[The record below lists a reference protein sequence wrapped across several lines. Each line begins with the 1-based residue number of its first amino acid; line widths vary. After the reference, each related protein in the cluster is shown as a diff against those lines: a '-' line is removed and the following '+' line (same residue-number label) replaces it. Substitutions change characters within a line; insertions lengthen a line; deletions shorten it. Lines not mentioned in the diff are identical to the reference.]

1 MGKFERLKE
10 RALRITGQEV
20 PAVEDPS
27 ARVRDL
33 RRQVLEDVA
42 HDTAADP
49 TAVYRDI
56 WTHVDAATGSD
67 LPAADR
73 AALADRVRSTLF
85 GYGPLGPF
93 LADPAVTEVMVNG
106 PDAIFV
112 ERDRRLTRALDHAG
126 RPLRFDPEE
135 LHEVIDRIVSPLNRT
150 VNDSNPIVDA
160 RLPDGSRVCVVMPP
174 VSLVGPVISIRR
186 FPASPYTLTQLVAGG
201 MLTPEAGELL
211 RQLVRRRYNLLVS
224 GGTSSGKTTLL
235 NALCLEMDPDERLVV
250 AEDSAEL
257 KLPYGENCIRLETR
271 PSTPEQPAGITMR
284 DLVRTA
290 LRLRPD
296 RIMVGEV
303 RGGEAF
309 DMLVTMNTG
318 HDGSL
323 TTAHANSPLDMLRRL
338 EAMVLMAGMEMPLM
352 AIRYQITAAVDVIVQ
367 LHRLPSGER
376 RVTGIAEVGP
386 PGTDLAVTD
395 LFRWEFG
402 PGGGRL
408 VPTGA
413 SLKRS
418 RLTSMEV
425 TGDDR

>member
-1 MGKFERLKE
+1 MAKFERLKE
-10 RALRITGQEV
+10 RCLRIVGLEP
-20 PAVEDPS
+20 PAAPDASV
-27 ARVRDL
+27 RVRDL
-33 RRQVLEDVA
+33 RRQVLEEMA
-42 HDTAADP
+42 GDTRTDESAIH
-49 TAVYRDI
+49 RDI
-56 WTHVDAATGSD
+56 WTHVDAATGSE

-73 AALADRVRSTLF
+73 AALAERVRLALF
-85 GYGPLGPF
+85 GYGPLGPL

-106 PDAIFV
+106 PEAIFV
-112 ERDRRLTRALDHAG
+112 ERDRQLARALDHAG

-135 LHEVIDRIVSPLNRT
+135 LHAVIDRIVSPLNRT

-174 VSLVGPVISIRR
+174 VSLVGPVLSIRR
-186 FPASPYTLTQLVAGG
+186 FPSSPFTLAQLVQGG
-201 MLTPEAGELL
+201 MLPPQAGELL
-211 RQLVRRRYNLLVS
+211 RQLVRHRYNLLLS

-235 NALCLEMDPDERLVV
+235 NALCLEIGEGERLVI

-257 KLPYGENCIRLETR
+257 KLPHGDNRIRLETR
-271 PSTPEQPAGITMR
+271 PPTPEQPLGITMR

-338 EAMVLMAGMEMPLM
+338 EAMVLMAGLEMPLM
-352 AIRYQITAAVDVIVQ
+352 AIRYQITSAVDVIVQ

-386 PGTDLAVTD
+386 PGTELSVTD
-395 LFRWEFG
+395 LFRWEPG

-408 VPTGA
+408 VATGA
-413 SLKRS
+413 RLQRS

-425 TGDDR
+425 